1 MDTKWLPIL
10 QTTHKIEFM
19 RQKNFIAICVAALAL
34 VSIFVVGLTTAL
46 NDEPTSK
53 MVCRLNVFNNDVM
66 VSVVTPQL
74 MFNDFALKVDVNDTM
89 SYTCVGYDSLQ
100 SIYFNVDTLCLVV
113 TNSLHLSKVDT
124 IILPLNNPNLESRQI
139 NAMP

>member
-1 MDTKWLPIL
+1 
-10 QTTHKIEFM
+10 M